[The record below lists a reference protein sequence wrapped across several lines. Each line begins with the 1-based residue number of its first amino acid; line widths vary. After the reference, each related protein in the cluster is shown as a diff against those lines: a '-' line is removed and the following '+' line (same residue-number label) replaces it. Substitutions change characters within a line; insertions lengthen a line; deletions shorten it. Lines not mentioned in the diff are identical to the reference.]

1 MLPLLVATVTIG
13 LAAMIAACVYATIT
27 GPQQ

>member
-1 MLPLLVATVTIG
+1 MTALLAATVTIG
-13 LAAMIAACVYATIT
+13 LAAMIFMCVYATIT